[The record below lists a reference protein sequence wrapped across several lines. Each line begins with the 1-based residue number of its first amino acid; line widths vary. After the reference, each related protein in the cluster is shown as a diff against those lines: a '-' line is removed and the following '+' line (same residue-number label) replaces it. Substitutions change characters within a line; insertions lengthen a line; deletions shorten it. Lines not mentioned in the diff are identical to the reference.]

1 MDCVPDLASAHGC
14 PPLQLQSSRI
24 NTTAGASEWR
34 LQAQSPGPPYRG
46 LCNSASK
53 KHTATNWAATTG
65 LLHCVVQQKMTS
77 TYVSVIEIKHLNTQI
92 AQEAGSKDLCTALQ
106 FPFWLVIHC
115 TSKKI
120 NLARRRRTAPVR
132 GQAAVEDRRAPFLH
146 SLYLVWSLVTFDLTL
161 PSL

>member
-1 MDCVPDLASAHGC
+1 MCQTLLVHTAVHHYNCRAAGLT
-14 PPLQLQSSRI
+14 LRRVLQSEGCELRAQ
-24 NTTAGASEWR
+24 AGHTEV
-34 LQAQSPGPPYRG
+34 
-46 LCNSASK
+46 CNSATEE
-53 KHTATNWAATTG
+53 HRVTNWAATTG

-120 NLARRRRTAPVR
+120 NLARCRRTAPFR

-146 SLYLVWSLVTFDLTL
+146 SLYLVWSLLTFDLTL